1 MQLRPYQTEAV
12 QAVYEHLQM
21 RDDNPCV
28 VLPTA
33 AGKSLCLAQICSDAV
48 LQWGGRVLILAH
60 VKELLQQNA
69 DKLHR
74 LAPQV
79 DFGVY
84 SAGLK
89 SRKTKEPVIIA
100 GIQSVH
106 KKACALGRFD
116 LILIDEVHML
126 PESGEG
132 MYRTFMKE
140 AKIVNPNVRLIGF
153 TATPYRLSSGML
165 CKPENLLNHVCYEKG
180 IKELIHE
187 GFLCRIHTKVPAEKI
202 DCSRIHVRNGEFRSE
217 EVAELFSTEVAVHAI
232 CTDILKNVASRKKI
246 LVFCADVAQARLFQA
261 KIRELSDEEAGLVTG
276 ETPSQERA
284 ELLARF
290 QDKSHKNLYAPIN
303 PLRWLVNVN
312 VLTTGFDAPAID
324 CVVLAR
330 PTLSPGLYTQMV
342 GRSFRL
348 HESKTDA
355 LILDY
360 GGNIQRHGC
369 VDAIRIKTQSGGD
382 GNGDAPVRE
391 CPECHNVLPVSLS
404 RCAECGYVFPMREPE
419 SKLDSTASKDGILS
433 GQITEKE
440 FSVLNVAYSKHYK
453 KNGTPDDPPTLRIDY
468 EVGINEFV
476 SKWVCPEHKG
486 WAWSNKFVPWWKQ
499 RTNLTPPTTVDEAL
513 YCSQYLAIPQR
524 LTVIE
529 MAGQR
534 FAEILEHD
542 FTEKPEASPDYTPP
556 KTCGDCVLYDR
567 GDCPYRTAQFGCEPA
582 CEHFIPYQ
590 CDHCQH
596 WNQNHGW
603 CDVQNSDGHKGTD
616 ACEFFQIPC
625 NIDEEVPF

>member
-1 MQLRPYQTEAV
+1 MELRPYQIEAV
-12 QAVYEHLQM
+12 HAVYEHLRT

-33 AGKSLCLAQICSDAV
+33 AGKSLCIAQICSDAV
-48 LQWGGRVLILAH
+48 LRWGGRVLILAH

-74 LAPQV
+74 LAPDV

-89 SRKTKEPVIIA
+89 SRCTKEPVIMA

-106 KKACALGRFD
+106 KRACALGRFD
-116 LILIDEVHML
+116 LILIDEAHLL

-132 MYRTFMKE
+132 MYQTFMKE
-140 AKIVNPNVRLIGF
+140 AKIVNPHVRLIGF

-187 GFLCRIHTKVPAEKI
+187 GFLCRIHTKVPAQKI
-202 DCSRIHVRNGEFRSE
+202 DCSNIHVRNGEFRSE
-217 EVAELFSTEVAVHAI
+217 EVAELFSTENAVHSI
-232 CTDILKNVASRKKI
+232 FTDIFKNTQDRNKI
-246 LVFCADVAQARLFQA
+246 LIFCADVAQATLFQ
-261 KIRELSDEEAGLVTG
+261 REIQRVAEAGLITG
-276 ETPSQERA
+276 ETPANERA
-284 ELLARF
+284 ELIARF
-290 QDKSHKNLYAPIN
+290 QDKPTGLLHQVS

-330 PTLSPGLYTQMV
+330 PTLSPGLYYQMT
-342 GRSFRL
+342 GRGFRL
-348 HESKTDA
+348 HESKTDT
-355 LILDY
+355 LVLDY

-369 VDAIRIKTQSGGD
+369 VDAIRIKTKNGGD
-382 GNGDAPVRE
+382 GNGEAPIRE
-391 CPECHNVLPVSLS
+391 CPECHHVLPISIS

-419 SKLDSTASKDGILS
+419 SKLDATASKDGILS

-440 FSVLNVAYSKHYK
+440 FSVSNVAYSKHYK
-453 KNGTPDDPPTLRIDY
+453 KNGSPDGPPTLRIDY

-499 RTNLTPPTTVDEAL
+499 RTHLTPPTTVDDAL
-513 YCSQYLAIPQR
+513 NFSPYLAIPQR

-529 MAGQR
+529 TAGQR
-534 FAEILEHD
+534 FAEIIEHD
-542 FTEKPEASPDYTPP
+542 FTEKPEMSPDYTPP
-556 KTCGDCVLYDR
+556 KTCGDCGLFFK
-567 GDCPYRTAQFGCEPA
+567 GDCPYRVSMFGCETV
-582 CEHFIPYQ
+582 CEHFL
-590 CDHCQH
+590 
-596 WNQNHGW
+596 
-603 CDVQNSDGHKGTD
+603 D
-616 ACEFFQIPC
+616 AEHALET
-625 NIDEEVPF
+625 EEVPF

>member
-1 MQLRPYQTEAV
+1 MQLRPYQSEAV
-12 QAVYEHLQM
+12 QAVYDHLQH

-28 VLPTA
+28 VIPTA
-33 AGKSLCLAQICSDAV
+33 GGKSLIIAQICSDAV
-48 LQWGGRVLILAH
+48 LRWGGRVLILAH

-116 LILIDEVHML
+116 LILVDESHLL

-165 CKPENLLNHVCYEKG
+165 CKPENLLNHICYEKG

-187 GFLCRIHTKVPAEKI
+187 GFLCRIHTKVPAKKI
-202 DCSRIHVRNGEFRSE
+202 DCSNIHVRNGEFRSE
-217 EVAELFSTEVAVHAI
+217 EVAELFSTDTAVQTI
-232 CTDILKNVASRKKI
+232 CADILKNTANRKKI
-246 LVFCADVAQARLFQA
+246 LVFCADVAAAQLFQA
-261 KIRELSDEEAGLVTG
+261 KINELSGEEAGLVTG
-276 ETPSQERA
+276 DTPSQDRA

-290 QDKSHKNLYAPIN
+290 QDKSHNLYAPIN

-330 PTLSPGLYTQMV
+330 PTMSPGLFVQMT
-342 GRSFRL
+342 GRGFRL
-348 HESKTDA
+348 YESKTDT

-360 GGNIQRHGC
+360 GSNIQRHGC
-369 VDAIRIKTQSGGD
+369 VDDIKIKTKNGGD
-382 GNGDAPVRE
+382 GSGEAPIRE
-391 CPECHNVLPVSLS
+391 CPDCHNVLPISIS
-404 RCAECGYVFPMREPE
+404 RCAECGYVFPIREPE
-419 SKLDSTASKDGILS
+419 VKLDPTASKDGIIS

-440 FSVLNVAYSKHYK
+440 FPVLNVSYSKHFK

-486 WAWSNKFVPWWKQ
+486 WAWSNKFVPWWTQ
-499 RTNLTPPTTVDEAL
+499 RTDLTPPTTVDDAL
-513 YCSQYLAIPQR
+513 YCSPYFAVPQR

-529 MAGQR
+529 TAGQR
-534 FAEILEHD
+534 FAEVIEHD
-542 FTEKPEASPDYTPP
+542 FSPEPGRAVDGDSLRAYALAHQA
-556 KTCGDCVLYDR
+556 KTCGDCGLYFK
-567 GDCPYRTAQFGCEPA
+567 GDCPYQTGLFGCEPT
-582 CEHFIPYQ
+582 CEHFLDPELITET
-590 CDHCQH
+590 
-596 WNQNHGW
+596 N
-603 CDVQNSDGHKGTD
+603 
-616 ACEFFQIPC
+616 
-625 NIDEEVPF
+625 EEVPF

>member
-1 MQLRPYQTEAV
+1 MILRPYQTEAV
-12 QAVYEHLQM
+12 NAVYDHLQN

-33 AGKSLCLAQICSDAV
+33 AGKSLVIAQICSDVV

-74 LAPQV
+74 LAPEV
-79 DFGVY
+79 AFGVY

-106 KKACALGRFD
+106 KKACTLGRFD
-116 LILIDEVHML
+116 LILVDESHLL

-140 AKIVNPNVRLIGF
+140 AKIVNPHVRLIGF

-202 DCSRIHVRNGEFRSE
+202 DCSKIHVRNGEFRSE
-217 EVAELFSTEVAVHAI
+217 EVAELFSTEAAVHSI
-232 CTDILKNVASRKKI
+232 CADILKNAASRKKI
-246 LVFCADVAQARLFQA
+246 LVFCADIAQASLFQR
-261 KIRELSDEEAGLVTG
+261 KIMELSGEDAGLVTG
-276 ETPSQERA
+276 ETSSQERA

-290 QDKSHKNLYAPIN
+290 QDKPITVYHRGES
-303 PLRWLVNVN
+303 LRWLVNVN

-330 PTLSPGLYTQMV
+330 PTLSPGLYYQMV

-348 HESKTDA
+348 HESKTDS

-360 GGNIQRHGC
+360 GSNIQRHGC
-369 VDAIRIKTQSGGD
+369 VDAIRITTKNGGD
-382 GNGDAPVRE
+382 NGGEAPVRE
-391 CPECHNVLPVSLS
+391 CPECHNVIPISIS
-404 RCAECGYVFPMREPE
+404 RCAECGYVFPMKEPE
-419 SKLDSTASKDGILS
+419 AKLDQTASKDGILS

-440 FSVLNVAYSKHYK
+440 FPVINVSYSKHFK

-499 RTNLTPPTTVDEAL
+499 RTDLTPPTTVDDAL
-513 YCSQYLAIPQR
+513 FFSQFLAVPTR

-529 MAGQR
+529 TAGQH
-534 FAEILEHD
+534 FAEVLEHD
-542 FTEKPEASPDYTPP
+542 FAEKPEASPDYGSP
-556 KTCGDCVLYDR
+556 KACSDCGLFFH
-567 GDCPYRTAQFGCEPA
+567 GDCPYRVGQFGCEQA
-582 CEHFIPYQ
+582 CAHFLEEEQ
-590 CDHCQH
+590 S
-596 WNQNHGW
+596 NTN
-603 CDVQNSDGHKGTD
+603 
-616 ACEFFQIPC
+616 
-625 NIDEEVPF
+625 EEVPF

>member
-12 QAVYEHLQM
+12 QAVYAHLQT

-48 LQWGGRVLILAH
+48 LHWGGRVLILAH

-74 LAPQV
+74 LAPKV

-100 GIQSVH
+100 GIQSVY
-106 KKACALGRFD
+106 KKACTLGRFD
-116 LILIDEVHML
+116 LILIDEAHL
-126 PESGEG
+126 LQESGEG
-132 MYRTFMKE
+132 MYRTFLKE

-165 CKPENLLNHVCYEKG
+165 CKPENLLNHICYEKG
-180 IKELIHE
+180 IKELINE
-187 GFLCRIHTKVPAEKI
+187 GFLCRIHTKVPAHKI
-202 DCSRIHVRNGEFRSE
+202 DCSNIHVRNGEFRSE
-217 EVAELFSTEVAVHAI
+217 EVAELFSTEAAVHSI
-232 CTDILKNVASRKKI
+232 CTDILKNTANRKKI
-246 LVFCADVAQARLFQA
+246 LVFCADVAQAQLFQT
-261 KIRELSDEEAGLVTG
+261 KIKALSGEEAGLVTG
-276 ETPSQERA
+276 ETPTQERA
-284 ELLARF
+284 DLLACF
-290 QDKSHKNLYAPIN
+290 QDKPTGLLGKVQ

-330 PTLSPGLYTQMV
+330 PTLSPGLYYQMV
-342 GRSFRL
+342 GRGFRL
-348 HESKTDA
+348 YESKTDT

-369 VDAIRIKTQSGGD
+369 VDDIRIKTKEGGE
-382 GNGDAPVRE
+382 GNGEAPVRE
-391 CPECHNVLPVSLS
+391 CPDCHNVMPISIS
-404 RCAECGYVFPMREPE
+404 RCAECGYVFPIKEPE
-419 SKLDSTASKDGILS
+419 VKLDQTASKDGIIT

-440 FSVLNVAYSKHYK
+440 YPVLNISYSKHYK
-453 KNGTPDDPPTLRIDY
+453 KNGMPDDPPTLRIDY

-499 RTNLTPPTTVDEAL
+499 RTNLTPPTTVDDAL
-513 YCSQYLAIPQR
+513 FFSQYLAVPQR
-524 LTVIE
+524 LLVIE
-529 MAGQR
+529 TAGQH
-534 FAEILEHD
+534 FAEIIEHD
-542 FTEKPEASPDYTPP
+542 FTEKPEASPDYVPP
-556 KTCGDCVLYDR
+556 NTCGDCGLFFH
-567 GDCPYRTAQFGCEPA
+567 GDCPHRTGLFGCETA
-582 CEHFIPYQ
+582 CEHFLEPSTNN
-590 CDHCQH
+590 D
-596 WNQNHGW
+596 NG
-603 CDVQNSDGHKGTD
+603 D
-616 ACEFFQIPC
+616 
-625 NIDEEVPF
+625 VPF